1 MAPLRLLDAG
11 DPLVTNGS
19 LFDDGAMPDKP
30 HADPG
35 DHVAVIA
42 ALGRLGMVGA
52 WDRVRAG
59 EALEGLDRA
68 DADLLCAAGMLG
80 RRGVDR
86 YTVIDDDLVDL
97 DGAIV
102 GNAMVAELRRA
113 LEHTERR
120 SAGWDGANP
129 ETVLSQGRASRAVAD
144 HIARALLPQMPES
157 RGAFESGVSRFLDV
171 GVGVAAIS
179 ARLCQIYPDLACV
192 GIDVLP
198 EVLRLAASELTGLGL
213 ADRVELR
220 AQSVGELS
228 DVEAF
233 DLAWLP
239 QPFIPRPAFEAGI
252 PLIHR
257 ALRPNR
263 WVVVPLAVGKA
274 SDPFEVAVFNHTAQV
289 LGGGPI
295 GVADAEYLL
304 ASAGFDQITSTSW
317 RGQMLVLAR
326 RP

>member
-1 MAPLRLLDAG
+1 
-11 DPLVTNGS
+11 
-19 LFDDGAMPDKP
+19 
-30 HADPG
+30 
-35 DHVAVIA
+35 
-42 ALGRLGMVGA
+42 MVGA

-59 EALEGLDRA
+59 EALKGLDRA
-68 DADLLCAAGMLG
+68 DAELLVAAGLLE
-80 RRGVDR
+80 RIDHDR
-86 YTVIDDDLVDL
+86 YTVIDDDLVEL

-102 GNAMVAELRRA
+102 GHAMVAELRRA

-129 ETVLSQGRASRAVAD
+129 ETVLNQGRASRAVAD
-144 HIARALLPQMPES
+144 HIARTLLPQMPES
-157 RGAFESGVSRFLDV
+157 RGAFEGGPSRFLDV
-171 GVGVAAIS
+171 GVGVGAIS
-179 ARLCQIYPDLACV
+179 ARLCQIYPGLACV

-198 EVLRLAASELTGLGL
+198 EVLRLAAIELTGLGL
-213 ADRVELR
+213 ADRIELR
-220 AQSVGELS
+220 VQSVGELP

-239 QPFIPRPAFEAGI
+239 QPFIPRLAFEAGI

-263 WVVVPLAVGKA
+263 WVVVPLAVGRA
-274 SDPFEVAVFNHTAQV
+274 SDPLDMAVFAHTAQV

-295 GVADAEYLL
+295 RVEDAEDLL
-304 ASAGFDQITSTSW
+304 ASAGFDQITATSW
-317 RGQMLVLAR
+317 RGQMLILAH

>member
-1 MAPLRLLDAG
+1 
-11 DPLVTNGS
+11 
-19 LFDDGAMPDKP
+19 MPDKP
-30 HADPG
+30 HADPA
-35 DHVAVIA
+35 DHIDVIA

-68 DADLLCAAGMLG
+68 DAELLCAAGMLG
-80 RRGVDR
+80 RTAVDR

-97 DGAIV
+97 DGAAV
-102 GNAMVAELRRA
+102 GNAMVAGLRRA
-113 LEHTERR
+113 LEHTGRT

-129 ETVLSQGRASRAVAD
+129 ETVLNQGRASRAIAD
-144 HIARALLPQMPES
+144 YIARALLPRMPGS
-157 RGAFESGVSRFLDV
+157 QSAFDGGASRFLDV

-179 ARLCQIYPDLACV
+179 GRLCQIYPDLTCV

-198 EVLRLAASELTGLGL
+198 EVLRQAAGELTGLRL

-220 AQSVGELS
+220 MQSVGELA

-252 PLIHR
+252 PLVYR
-257 ALRPNR
+257 ALLPNR
-263 WVVVPLAVGKA
+263 WIVVPLAVGST
-274 SDPFEVAVFNHTAQV
+274 SDPFEMAVFDHTAQV

-295 GVADAEYLL
+295 RIKDAEDLL
-304 ASAGFDQITSTSW
+304 ASAGFDQIISTSW
-317 RGQMLVLAR
+317 RGQMLVLAH

>member
-1 MAPLRLLDAG
+1 M
-11 DPLVTNGS
+11 
-19 LFDDGAMPDKP
+19 GA
-30 HADPG
+30 
-35 DHVAVIA
+35 
-42 ALGRLGMVGA
+42 VGA

-59 EALEGLDRA
+59 GALGGLDRV
-68 DADLLCAAGMLG
+68 DAELLVAAGVLG
-80 RRGVDR
+80 RTGADR
-86 YTVIDDDLVDL
+86 YTVIDDDLAAL

-102 GNAMVAELRRA
+102 APAMVAALRRA

-129 ETVLSQGRASRAVAD
+129 ETVLNQGRASRAVAD
-144 HIARALLPQMPES
+144 HIASVLLPRMPES
-157 RGAFESGVSRFLDV
+157 RSALEGGVSRFLDV

-179 ARLCQIYPDLACV
+179 ARLCQIYPDLTCL

-198 EVLRLAASELTGLGL
+198 EVLVLAAAELTELGL
-213 ADRVELR
+213 AGRVELR
-220 AQSVGELS
+220 LQSVGELA
-228 DVEAF
+228 DVGAF

-252 PLIHR
+252 PLVHR

-263 WVVVPLAVGKA
+263 WVVVPLAVGSA
-274 SDPFEVAVFNHTAQV
+274 SDPFKVAVFDHTAHV

-295 GVADAEYLL
+295 RVADAAELL
-304 ASAGFDQITSTSW
+304 ASAGFDQINSTSW

>member
-1 MAPLRLLDAG
+1 
-11 DPLVTNGS
+11 
-19 LFDDGAMPDKP
+19 MPDRP
-30 HADPG
+30 HADPA

-42 ALGRLGMVGA
+42 ALGRMGTVGA

-59 EALEGLDRA
+59 ESLAGLDRV
-68 DADLLCAAGMLG
+68 DAELLVAAGVLAHTG
-80 RRGVDR
+80 ADR
-86 YTVIDDDLVDL
+86 YTVIDDELADL

-102 GNAMVAELRRA
+102 GPAMVAELRRA

-120 SAGWDGANP
+120 SAGWDGADP
-129 ETVLSQGRASRAVAD
+129 ETVLNQGRASRAIAD
-144 HIARALLPQMPES
+144 YIARELLPRMPES
-157 RGAFESGVSRFLDV
+157 RSALEGGVSRFLDV

-179 ARLCQIYPDLACV
+179 ARLCQIYPDLTCL

-198 EVLRLAASELTGLGL
+198 EVLALAHGELTALGL

-220 AQSVGELS
+220 VQSVGELT

-233 DLAWLP
+233 DLAWVP

-252 PLIHR
+252 PLVHR

-263 WVVVPLAVGKA
+263 WVVVPLAVGSA
-274 SDPFEVAVFNHTAQV
+274 SDPFEVAVFDHTAQV

-295 GVADAEYLL
+295 RVADAAELL

-317 RGQMLVLAR
+317 RGQMLVLAH